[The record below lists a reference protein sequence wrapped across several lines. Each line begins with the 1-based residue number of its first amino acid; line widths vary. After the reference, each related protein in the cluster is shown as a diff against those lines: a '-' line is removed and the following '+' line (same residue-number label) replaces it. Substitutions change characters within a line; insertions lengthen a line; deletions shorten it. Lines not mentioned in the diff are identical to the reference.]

1 MTSSIVKFLNE
12 HYTDSVFYSHVS
24 LIPRTGKY
32 QFNRDSIEEFW
43 RIYCTT
49 VLENDD
55 TENPQLFGIA
65 EKPEHYLPVLVDFD
79 IKILNNS
86 DIEIGEHLYTDDQ
99 LKQIVQI
106 FQSVLRNIVE
116 GCNEDN
122 LLCIVL
128 EKPIYYVN
136 SNNVSYIKNGFHLSF
151 SNIFLS
157 KSDQEVHLF
166 PRVKE
171 ILKTDNVFESLGFE
185 SSEHLLDASSTKVP
199 WLMYGSRKNEKQD
212 AYKVTRVI
220 NSEGDEVDL
229 EEALKYYQL
238 FDSREELINIKGQV
252 KYYLPRILSTR
263 LSGRSISELKHG
275 LVSPLKVNTV
285 KKQKEK
291 NSNVKISVT
300 EALKESEKLI
310 TMLGDF
316 RVSDRNAWMEIGW
329 ILYNIGE
336 GCDEALEQWLEFS
349 ARDEDKYDECICI
362 AEWEKM
368 TKKDYTLGTLKYYAK
383 LDSPEL
389 YEEYKQEQGQKH
401 VQNALNGNHYDI
413 AKLMYEEHGTDFVC
427 SSITNKTWF
436 YFSGNRWEEIEE
448 GVFLR
453 DKISTDIVEK
463 FALKGGEFFSQ
474 AASTDK
480 ANEKKIYENIKNT
493 QNLISK
499 LKNSSYKNGVMRECC
514 DIFYD
519 RNFKHKLDQ
528 NPYLIGFKN
537 GVYDLKLNIFRN
549 GKPEDYMTKCMNIEY
564 TNFDPVDNRVL
575 SVYDFLEK
583 VFPDTSIRQYFMD
596 QASDVFVGGNHQKVV
611 LFWTGDGDNG
621 KSVTQNIFEKM
632 LGEYAIKFSTTL
644 LTGKK
649 VANGAANP
657 ELARAGGG
665 VRWAVLEEPD
675 GDEEIN
681 IGYLKTLSGD
691 DSYFTRDLFE
701 KGKQTREIKPQF
713 KLVFIC
719 LAGETKV
726 SLSSG
731 CSISLEKMIKNKQKL
746 LSWDS
751 ENDGLININQ
761 NAFIDKGIQD
771 CITLTLLDG
780 RKITCTPNHRFLTNE
795 NKWIEAKD
803 IKINNTKLKMGVNFP
818 SCDDIFDDYD
828 YILDAGE
835 FVFDMK
841 NLDDRVKVCAFSRLL
856 GYTLSGQSDSE
867 NISNDIFLLTGEKNN
882 YVFHNDSKLP
892 NFLFDKNCPDFV
904 IREYIAGLFGR
915 DGILPSLINIHL
927 VHNLPSLLNI
937 HLVCNSV
944 ENYRKISSILKER
957 FNINSVIE
965 VKKDFL
971 RIIDILEFCEKI
983 GFRYCYHKS
992 YKSTTFKSYLKYQKI
1007 TQQNI
1012 MTFDEFLKH
1021 NKMQNSFYEMEV
1033 IHSQNVGEKQVYDL
1047 NVDEPYSNFIAEGIV
1062 THNCNKLPNLKHADK
1077 ATWNRVRVI
1086 PFESTFV
1093 RPGDECPETYEE
1105 QLLQKRFPMDREF
1118 SKKIPDLLQA
1128 FAWVLLQHRQN
1139 IKVRIEPEKV
1149 RMATAMYQKQNDSY
1163 RQYIEECIKSD
1174 SDKYITLIELYSSFK
1189 DWYKE
1194 GFPGRQIPNKNEISE
1209 YFTKIWGE
1217 PMTGM
1222 KWKGYR
1228 LKTLQDDIDN
1238 GDAVLLE
1245 DDDLVD
1251 YDRPDSLI

>member
-1 MTSSIVKFLNE
+1 MSSSIVKFLNE
-12 HYTDSVFYSHVS
+12 HYTDSVFYSHVT

-32 QFNRDSIEEFW
+32 QINRDSIEEFW
-43 RIYCTT
+43 KVYCTT
-49 VLENDD
+49 VLENDEC
-55 TENPQLFGIA
+55 ENPQLFGIG

-79 IKILNNS
+79 IKILNTS
-86 DIEIGEHLYTDDQ
+86 EIEIGEHLYTEEQ
-99 LKQIVQI
+99 LKQIIQI
-106 FQSVLRNIVE
+106 FQSVIRNIVE
-116 GCNEDN
+116 GCTEDN

-128 EKPIYYVN
+128 EKPIYYI
-136 SNNVSYIKNGFHLSF
+136 SSSGVSYIKNGFHLSF

-157 KSDQEVHLF
+157 KIDQEVHLF

-171 ILKTDNVFESLGFE
+171 ILKTENVFESLGIE
-185 SSEHLLDASSTKVP
+185 NSDNLLDTSSTKVP
-199 WLMYGSRKNEKQD
+199 WLMYGSRKSEKQD
-212 AYKVTRVI
+212 PYKVTKVI
-220 NSEGDEVDL
+220 NSEGEEVDL
-229 EEALKYYQL
+229 EEAFKYYQL
-238 FDSREELINIKGQV
+238 FDSNEELIDIKGKV

-263 LSGRSISELKHG
+263 LAGRSVCELKHG
-275 LVSPLKVNTV
+275 LVSPLKINSQ
-285 KKQKEK
+285 KKEREK
-291 NSNVKISVT
+291 NKNVKISVA
-300 EALKESEKLI
+300 EALKESERLI

-316 RVSDRNAWMEIGW
+316 RVSDRNSWMEVGW

-336 GCDEALEQWLEFS
+336 GCDEALEQWLDFS
-349 ARDEDKYDECICI
+349 ARDEEKYDECVCI

-368 TKKDYTLGTLKYYAK
+368 TRKDYTLGSLKYYAK
-383 LDSPEL
+383 LDSPGL
-389 YEEYKQEQGQKH
+389 YEQYKHEQGQKH
-401 VQNALNGNHYDI
+401 VENALNGNHYDI
-413 AKLMYEEHGTDFVC
+413 AKILYEEYGTDFVC
-427 SSITNKTWF
+427 ASIVNKTWY
-436 YFSGNRWEEIEE
+436 YFNGNRWEEIEE

-453 DKISTDIVEK
+453 EKISTDIVEK
-463 FALKGGEFFSQ
+463 FAAKGGEFFSQ
-474 AASTDK
+474 AAGTDK
-480 ANEKKIYENIKNT
+480 ANEKKIFESIKNT
-493 QNLISK
+493 QNLISR

-519 RNFKHKLDQ
+519 KNFKNKLDQ

-537 GVYDLKLNIFRN
+537 GVYDLKTNKFRN
-549 GKPEDYMTKCMNIEY
+549 GKPEDYLSKCMNIEY
-564 TNFDPVDNRVL
+564 SNFDPVDKRVL
-575 SVYDFLEK
+575 EVYDFLEK
-583 VFPDTSIRQYFMD
+583 IFPDTSIRQYFMD

-611 LFWTGDGDNG
+611 LFWTGEGDNG

-719 LAGETKV
+719 LAGETKI

-731 CSISLEKMIKNKQKL
+731 CSVSIEKMIKNKQKL

-751 ENDGLININQ
+751 ENDGLVNINQ
-761 NAFIDKGIQD
+761 NAFIDKGIQN

-780 RKITCTPNHRFLTNE
+780 RQITCTPNHRFLTNE

-828 YILDAGE
+828 YILEAGE
-835 FVFDMK
+835 FIFDMK
-841 NLDDRVKVCAFSRLL
+841 NLDDRVKVSAFSRLF
-856 GYTLSGQSDSE
+856 GFTLNGQ
-867 NISNDIFLLTGEKNN
+867 NIDSNDVFLLTEKKRYN
-882 YVFHNDSKLP
+882 YVFNNDSKLP

-904 IREYIAGLFGR
+904 IREFIAGLFGR
-915 DGILPSLINIHL
+915 DGILPSLFNIHL
-927 VHNLPSLLNI
+927 VHNSI
-937 HLVCNSV
+937 
-944 ENYRKISSILKER
+944 ENCKKLSYILKDR
-957 FNINSVIE
+957 FNIDSTIE
-965 VKKDFL
+965 DESFL
-971 RIIDILEFCEKI
+971 KINDILEYSEKI
-983 GFRYCYHKS
+983 GFRYCSHKS
-992 YKSTTFKSYLKYQKI
+992 YKNNVIRSYLNYI
-1007 TQQNI
+1007 TQNKDS
-1012 MTFDEFLKH
+1012 MTLNKFLKH
-1021 NKMQNSFYEMEV
+1021 TKMDKFVYCQEIFENSFLPCYEMEV
-1033 IHSQNVGEKQVYDL
+1033 IHSKNVGEKQVYDL

-1093 RPGDECPETYEE
+1093 RPGDPCPETYEE

-1118 SKKIPDLLQA
+1118 GKKIPDLLQA
-1128 FAWVLLQHRQN
+1128 FAWVLLEHRQN

-1163 RQYIEECIKSD
+1163 RQYIEECIKSEA
-1174 SDKYITLIELYSSFK
+1174 DKYITLLELYSSFK

-1217 PMTGM
+1217 PVTGM

-1238 GDAVLLE
+1238 GDAVLLDE
-1245 DDDLVD
+1245 DDLVD